1 MPSTVRGGPGP
12 ILGRGQ
18 RNRFADF
25 DTIPVHFVVRRVTIP
40 DRCAM
45 TTSEALDQIR
55 ARILSDYGLLFLK
68 TFEEERWESELAE
81 VLLEVERGLV
91 TWTITDGPQ
100 PPPGLEEQ
108 ACTDPLWFLEQVE
121 SYPENHVFLLKDF
134 QPCFADVRVVRRLRD
149 LAPRLAG
156 QGKTVLFLG
165 AGLSVP
171 LDLQKESFE
180 IDLPLP
186 GIEEIRQE
194 LDTALAVRNSSGD
207 TPLEIAPEIE
217 EKLIKGVLGLTS
229 REARKALQLALQ
241 GRDMVDDDAFR
252 LLVAE
257 KRHLVQGS
265 DLLEFYDLEEG
276 VRDVG
281 GLEVLKDWLRQRAE
295 AFTERA
301 REQGI
306 PLPKGLLL
314 LGVQGCGKSL
324 TARATARLLSFPLVR
339 LDVANLLSSDR
350 GTSERNLRD
359 VLRLMETIAPAVLWL
374 DEIEKGFAGLG
385 EESKGQDAVMAR
397 LFGSFLTWM
406 ESRKQPVFVVAT
418 ANSVANL
425 PPELLRR
432 GRFDE
437 LFFVDLP
444 NYHERLD
451 ILGIHL
457 GKRGWKPEKYDLERI
472 ANRTEGF
479 SGAELEQIVVAAMID
494 SFGQGRL
501 LSQDDL
507 EKSRDQTV
515 PLSVTMEEKVFELRE
530 WASTRCRRATLDSRV
545 TKMIEDEHRRLS
557 QIPLDDDGPATESW
571 QQLAEHGQVNAGIV
585 EFLRK
590 FDTTTFATIAE
601 KFGKYFPGL
610 GEQGLALRSDPNI
623 VLWAGLSQGLA
634 ETLANLI
641 ASRRVYV
648 HPVSADQYREG
659 LAPPKLPP
667 VASMPEGKLPRPGWF
682 PAALR
687 LLPPP
692 GGSSGRFGRVTR
704 IKLQSK

>member
-1 MPSTVRGGPGP
+1 
-12 ILGRGQ
+12 
-18 RNRFADF
+18 
-25 DTIPVHFVVRRVTIP
+25 
-40 DRCAM
+40 M
-45 TTSEALDQIR
+45 TTAEALDQVR

-68 TFEEERWESELAE
+68 TFEEERWETELAE

-100 PPPGLEEQ
+100 PPPGSDE
-108 ACTDPLWFLEQVE
+108 AISTDPLWFLERIE
-121 SYPENHVFLLKDF
+121 CYPANHVFLLKDF
-134 QPCFADVRVVRRLRD
+134 QPCFSDARVIRRLRD
-149 LAPRLAG
+149 LAPRLARE
-156 QGKTVLFLG
+156 GKTLLFLG

-171 LDLQKESFE
+171 LDLLKEAFE

-194 LDTALAVRNSSGD
+194 LQAALAARNAAAQTS
-207 TPLEIAPEIE
+207 LEVDPAAE
-217 EKLIKGVLGLTS
+217 EKLVKGVLGLTA
-229 REARKALQLALQ
+229 REARKALQFALQ
-241 GRDMVDDDAFR
+241 GRETVDDEAFR

-281 GLEVLKDWLRQRAE
+281 GLEVLKDWLSQRAE

-339 LDVANLLSSDR
+339 LDVANLLSADR

-385 EESKGQDAVMAR
+385 EDSQGQDSVMAR

-406 ESRKQPVFVVAT
+406 EGRKQPVFVVAT

-457 GKRGWKPEKYDLERI
+457 SKRGWKPEKYDLESI

-479 SGAELEQIVVAAMID
+479 SGAELEQIVVSAMID

-501 LSQDDL
+501 LSQEDL
-507 EKSRDQTV
+507 
-515 PLSVTMEEKVFELRE
+515 
-530 WASTRCRRATLDSRV
+530 
-545 TKMIEDEHRRLS
+545 
-557 QIPLDDDGPATESW
+557 
-571 QQLAEHGQVNAGIV
+571 
-585 EFLRK
+585 
-590 FDTTTFATIAE
+590 
-601 KFGKYFPGL
+601 
-610 GEQGLALRSDPNI
+610 
-623 VLWAGLSQGLA
+623 
-634 ETLANLI
+634 
-641 ASRRVYV
+641 
-648 HPVSADQYREG
+648 
-659 LAPPKLPP
+659 
-667 VASMPEGKLPRPGWF
+667 
-682 PAALR
+682 
-687 LLPPP
+687 
-692 GGSSGRFGRVTR
+692 
-704 IKLQSK
+704 

>member
-1 MPSTVRGGPGP
+1 
-12 ILGRGQ
+12 
-18 RNRFADF
+18 
-25 DTIPVHFVVRRVTIP
+25 
-40 DRCAM
+40 M
-45 TTSEALDQIR
+45 TTAEALDQVR

-68 TFEEERWESELAE
+68 TFEEERWETELAE

-100 PPPGLEEQ
+100 PPPGSDE
-108 ACTDPLWFLEQVE
+108 AISTDPLWFLERIE
-121 SYPENHVFLLKDF
+121 CYPANHVFLLKDF
-134 QPCFADVRVVRRLRD
+134 QPCFSDARVIRRLRD
-149 LAPRLAG
+149 LAPRLARE
-156 QGKTVLFLG
+156 GKTLLFLG

-171 LDLQKESFE
+171 LDLLKEAFE

-194 LDTALAVRNSSGD
+194 LQAALAARNAAAQTS
-207 TPLEIAPEIE
+207 LEVDPAAE
-217 EKLIKGVLGLTS
+217 EKLVKGVLGLTA
-229 REARKALQLALQ
+229 REARKALQFALQ
-241 GRDMVDDDAFR
+241 GRETVDDEAFR

-281 GLEVLKDWLRQRAE
+281 GLEVLKDWLSQRAE

-339 LDVANLLSSDR
+339 LDVANLLSADR

-385 EESKGQDAVMAR
+385 EDSQGQDSVMAR

-406 ESRKQPVFVVAT
+406 EGRKQPVFVVAT

-457 GKRGWKPEKYDLERI
+457 SKRGWKPEKYDLESI

-479 SGAELEQIVVAAMID
+479 SGAELEQIVVSAMID

-501 LSQDDL
+501 LSQEDL

-530 WASTRCRRATLDSRV
+530 WASSRCRRATLDSRV

-557 QIPLDDDGPATESW
+557 QLPLDDDNSAAEGW
-571 QQLAEHGQVNAGIV
+571 QQLAEHGQVNAGLV
-585 EFLRK
+585 EYLRRY
-590 FDTTTFATIAE
+590 DTTTFATIVE
-601 KFGKYFPGL
+601 KFGRYFPGA
-610 GEQGLALRSDPNI
+610 GEQGLALRSDPNV
-623 VLWAGLSQGLA
+623 VLWSGLSPGLA

-641 ASRRVYV
+641 ANRRVYV
-648 HPVSADQYREG
+648 HPVSADEYRGG
-659 LAPPKLPP
+659 LPPPKLPAMTQLP
-667 VASMPEGKLPRPGWF
+667 DGKLTKPGWF

-692 GGSSGRFGRVTR
+692 GGSTGRFGRVTR
-704 IKLQSK
+704 IKLQSR